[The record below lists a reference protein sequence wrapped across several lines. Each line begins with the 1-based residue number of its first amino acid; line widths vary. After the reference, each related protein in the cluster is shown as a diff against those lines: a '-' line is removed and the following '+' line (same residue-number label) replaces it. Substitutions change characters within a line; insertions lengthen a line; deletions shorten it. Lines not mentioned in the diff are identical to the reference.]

1 MALART
7 ELRARATPVHPRA
20 GSLGWRERL
29 RQVMSYPA
37 VPASVLSKTITESEF
52 TPSAARR
59 SALPLPVSAARTP
72 ASDAAP
78 LGPDEMPAAARSAA
92 ARRAASSVTATAA
105 SSPLERYGQAIEEI
119 VPQLS
124 PAMTVLAVG
133 IVTGIPARRLA
144 SRHAAV
150 SGSTDRTAAA
160 EGEGCLG
167 AEFCPRPGHPSP
179 ARPPRPPAER

>member
-1 MALART
+1 MA
-7 ELRARATPVHPRA
+7 
-20 GSLGWRERL
+20 
-29 RQVMSYPA
+29 SYPA
-37 VPASVLSKTITESEF
+37 IPASVLSKTITESEF

-59 SALPLPVSAARTP
+59 SAPPLPVSAARTP

-78 LGPDEMPAAARSAA
+78 LGPDEMPVAARSAT
-92 ARRAASSVTATAA
+92 ARRAAPSVTATAA

-133 IVTGIPARRLA
+133 IITGFPARRLA

-150 SGSTDRTAAA
+150 SGSTDRTAVAG
-160 EGEGCLG
+160 GEGCLG
-167 AEFCPRPGHPSP
+167 AEFCPRHSH
-179 ARPPRPPAER
+179 PPAVHALFACTHFEIYRF

>member
-7 ELRARATPVHPRA
+7 ERRARATPVHPRA
-20 GSLGWRERL
+20 GYLGWRERL

-37 VPASVLSKTITESEF
+37 VPASVLRRTITEAES
-52 TPSAARR
+52 TPRAARR
-59 SALPLPVSAARTP
+59 RASPSPVSAARTP

-105 SSPLERYGQAIEEI
+105 SRPAARYGQAIEEM

-124 PAMTVLAVG
+124 PAMRVLAVG
-133 IVTGIPARRLA
+133 TVTGVPARRLA

-150 SGSTDRTAAA
+150 SGSTD
-160 EGEGCLG
+160 
-167 AEFCPRPGHPSP
+167 S
-179 ARPPRPPAER
+179 